1 MRAEVE
7 GANNLVEVYDTESVN
22 LCKCA
27 STTIT
32 ELSYRV
38 LAKEGKQSKVR
49 LVGFPIQALFNMN

>member
-1 MRAEVE
+1 MASDAVRAEVE

-32 ELSYRV
+32 ELSYPV
-38 LAKEGKQSKVR
+38 
-49 LVGFPIQALFNMN
+49 